1 MVHRTFPTLGALCFV
16 LAASF
21 QNGSP
26 AAAVG
31 GAEYSEAAVPVPV
44 PRGAYQSATS
54 PKGIRLAQNITPPD
68 DDATEA
74 AKRGLKAELDRIRR
88 EASATGGS
96 FDPPL
101 PVRRKSATLPFAT
114 ETGDA
119 AQANASSA
127 SPQIDRLTGHLLLLS
142 FRGTSPSDSGPKAIH
157 SLLQAG
163 HIAGALFN
171 RENIQSKAQLKEL
184 IKFFWPGSA
193 QNRPIFAIREIGGE
207 AGSFPSIR
215 DFEQWPAEREV
226 ASSGDP
232 EYAYSTY
239 RSLGSA
245 LAGLG
250 FNINFG
256 PVLSSPANV
265 RDQASSFGSNPLQT
279 GVFAKTFMLG
289 HREENMI
296 AVPMTDATDH
306 SVRAMKTLLVAD
318 PKMPVA
324 MMTGDGAGASP
335 PLVFEKLVIGVKFCF
350 LAPPKGSEGA
360 GAVQALA
367 EGCDALIME
376 GGDNPPAIREAVAI
390 AVSQATETGVIG
402 LDRLEASAQRMSDL
416 RTPAGGSPS
425 ARLQ

>member
-184 IKFFWPGSA
+184 
-193 QNRPIFAIREIGGE
+193 
-207 AGSFPSIR
+207 
-215 DFEQWPAEREV
+215 
-226 ASSGDP
+226 
-232 EYAYSTY
+232 
-239 RSLGSA
+239 
-245 LAGLG
+245 
-250 FNINFG
+250 
-256 PVLSSPANV
+256 
-265 RDQASSFGSNPLQT
+265 
-279 GVFAKTFMLG
+279 
-289 HREENMI
+289 
-296 AVPMTDATDH
+296 
-306 SVRAMKTLLVAD
+306 
-318 PKMPVA
+318 
-324 MMTGDGAGASP
+324 
-335 PLVFEKLVIGVKFCF
+335 
-350 LAPPKGSEGA
+350 
-360 GAVQALA
+360 
-367 EGCDALIME
+367 
-376 GGDNPPAIREAVAI
+376 
-390 AVSQATETGVIG
+390 
-402 LDRLEASAQRMSDL
+402 
-416 RTPAGGSPS
+416 
-425 ARLQ
+425 